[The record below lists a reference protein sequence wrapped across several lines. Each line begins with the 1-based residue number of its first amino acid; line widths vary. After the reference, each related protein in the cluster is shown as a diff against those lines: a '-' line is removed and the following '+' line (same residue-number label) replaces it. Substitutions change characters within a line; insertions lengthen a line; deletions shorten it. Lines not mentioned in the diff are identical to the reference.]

1 LDLNNLAFLLQFDTG
16 ELYKMV
22 MTSNIIKQMR
32 ENMFKF
38 VVNI

>member
-1 LDLNNLAFLLQFDTG
+1 
-16 ELYKMV
+16 MV